1 MLIFTKR
8 LQIAAWICQR
18 KHQSKQKCLVFIV
31 FSHKKKKKGKKWMV
45 RGGEKFIRLDSEGR
59 ILKNY
64 KKIIMVTLIIVKV
77 LIVIIT
83 IVTTILFI

>member
-1 MLIFTKR
+1 MSSFHCILT
-8 LQIAAWICQR
+8 Q
-18 KHQSKQKCLVFIV
+18 
-31 FSHKKKKKGKKWMV
+31 KKKKKGKKWMV
-45 RGGEKFIRLDSEGR
+45 RGGEKFIRFDSEGR

>member
-1 MLIFTKR
+1 
-8 LQIAAWICQR
+8 
-18 KHQSKQKCLVFIV
+18 
-31 FSHKKKKKGKKWMV
+31 MV
-45 RGGEKFIRLDSEGR
+45 RRGEKFIRLDSEGR